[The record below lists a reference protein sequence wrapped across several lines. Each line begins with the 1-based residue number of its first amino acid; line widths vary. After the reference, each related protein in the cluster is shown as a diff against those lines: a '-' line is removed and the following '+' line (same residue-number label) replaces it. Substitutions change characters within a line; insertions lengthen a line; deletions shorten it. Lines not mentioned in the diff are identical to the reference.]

1 MQRLFV
7 LLGVVIVFALIFG
20 LMFAYYR
27 SQQSR
32 RRLRW
37 VQPRK
42 HGKSKTTPFSS
53 PRRQKPYDSEG
64 SGDSDSA
71 IRIEQVSRP
80 LQKKLL
86 LLLHGDRQAANRLLS
101 AAKDRNPGRTIQWY
115 AEKVLFDLQRDYGK
129 Y

>member
-1 MQRLFV
+1 MDT
-7 LLGVVIVFALIFG
+7 AK
-20 LMFAYYR
+20 
-27 SQQSR
+27 
-32 RRLRW
+32 
-37 VQPRK
+37 K
-42 HGKSKTTPFSS
+42 HGRTTPFSS

-64 SGDSDSA
+64 SGDRDTA

>member
-1 MQRLFV
+1 MERLFV
-7 LLGVVIVFALIFG
+7 LLGVVILFAFIFG

-37 VQPRK
+37 VQPSK
-42 HGKSKTTPFSS
+42 HGKTIPFSS
-53 PRRQKPYDSEG
+53 PRHRKSYDSEG
-64 SGDSDSA
+64 SGDRDSA
-71 IRIEQVSRP
+71 IRIEQVPRP

>member
-1 MQRLFV
+1 MQRFFV
-7 LLGVVIVFALIFG
+7 LLGVVIVFTLIFG
-20 LMFAYYR
+20 LMFIYFR

-37 VQPRK
+37 TQPSNR
-42 HGKSKTTPFSS
+42 GKTTPFSS
-53 PRRQKPYDSEG
+53 PRHRRSYDSEG
-64 SGDSDSA
+64 SGDNDTA
-71 IRIEQVSRP
+71 IRIEKVSRP

-86 LLLHGDRQAANRLLS
+86 LLLHGDRQAANRLLN
-101 AAKDRNPGRTIQWY
+101 AAKDRNPGRSIQWY

>member
-1 MQRLFV
+1 MDRIFV
-7 LLGVVIVFALIFG
+7 LLGVFIVFAIVFG

-27 SQQSR
+27 SQQSH

-37 VQPRK
+37 QQRHK
-42 HGKSKTTPFSS
+42 RGKNTSFSS
-53 PRRQKPYDSEG
+53 PRRSKPYNTEG
-64 SGDSDSA
+64 SEDSDSA
-71 IRIEQVSRP
+71 IRIEKVPRP

-101 AAKDRNPGRTIQWY
+101 AAKDRNPGRTVQWY

>member
-37 VQPRK
+37 TQPSNR
-42 HGKSKTTPFSS
+42 GKTNLF
-53 PRRQKPYDSEG
+53 YHSEG
-64 SGDSDSA
+64 SEDNDTA
-71 IRIEQVSRP
+71 IGIEKVPRP

-86 LLLHGDRQAANRLLS
+86 LLLHGDRQAANRLLN
-101 AAKDRNPGRTIQWY
+101 AAKDRNPSKSIQWY

>member
-1 MQRLFV
+1 MQRFFV
-7 LLGVVIVFALIFG
+7 LLGVVIVFAIVFG

-37 VQPRK
+37 VQPSK
-42 HGKSKTTPFSS
+42 HGKTTPFSS
-53 PRRQKPYDSEG
+53 PRYRKSSYDSEG
-64 SGDSDSA
+64 SGDNDSA
-71 IRIEQVSRP
+71 IRLEQAPRP
-80 LQKKLL
+80 LQRKLL

-101 AAKDRNPGRTIQWY
+101 AAKERNPGRTIQWY

>member
-1 MQRLFV
+1 MNRIFV
-7 LLGVVIVFALIFG
+7 LLGVVIAFAIVFG

-37 VQPRK
+37 TQPNK
-42 HGKSKTTPFSS
+42 HGKTTPSSS
-53 PRRQKPYDSEG
+53 PRRRKSYNSEG
-64 SGDSDSA
+64 SGDRDSA
-71 IRIEQVSRP
+71 IRVEKVPRP

-101 AAKDRNPGRTIQWY
+101 AAKERNPGRSTQWY

>member
-7 LLGVVIVFALIFG
+7 LLGVVIVFAIVFG

-27 SQQSR
+27 SQQSH

-37 VQPRK
+37 KQRRN
-42 HGKSKTTPFSS
+42 GNRTSSFSS
-53 PRRQKPYDSEG
+53 PRRRKPYNSET
-64 SGDSDSA
+64 SGDSDSTV
-71 IRIEQVSRP
+71 RIEKIPRS

-101 AAKDRNPGRTIQWY
+101 AAKERNPGRSVQWY

>member
-1 MQRLFV
+1 MDRIFV

-37 VQPRK
+37 TQPNK
-42 HGKSKTTPFSS
+42 HGKTTPS
-53 PRRQKPYDSEG
+53 PRRRKSYNSEG
-64 SGDSDSA
+64 SGDNNSA
-71 IRIEQVSRP
+71 IRIEKVP
-80 LQKKLL
+80 YLLQKKLL
-86 LLLHGDRQAANRLLS
+86 LLLHGDRHAANRLLS
-101 AAKDRNPGRTIQWY
+101 AAKERNPGRSIQWY

>member
-1 MQRLFV
+1 
-7 LLGVVIVFALIFG
+7 
-20 LMFAYYR
+20 MFTYYR

-37 VQPRK
+37 TQPSKR
-42 HGKSKTTPFSS
+42 SKTTPFSS
-53 PRRQKPYDSEG
+53 PRRRKSYDSEG
-64 SGDSDSA
+64 SGDSDST
-71 IRIEQVSRP
+71 IRIEKVSHP

-86 LLLHGDRQAANRLLS
+86 LLLHGDRHAANRLLS
-101 AAKDRNPGRTIQWY
+101 AAKNRNPGRSIQWY

>member
-1 MQRLFV
+1 MNRVFV
-7 LLGVVIVFALIFG
+7 LLGVVIVFAIVFG

-37 VQPRK
+37 TQPSNR
-42 HGKSKTTPFSS
+42 GKTTPSSS
-53 PRRQKPYDSEG
+53 PRRRRSYNSEG
-64 SGDSDSA
+64 SGDNDSA
-71 IRIEQVSRP
+71 IRIEKVPRP

-101 AAKDRNPGRTIQWY
+101 AARDRSPGRSIQWY